1 MPALALFDLDHT
13 LLAGDTDLLWC
24 DYLVDCGELDRGSFA
39 ARNQALGER
48 YRAGTVS
55 AREFCGFYVGT
66 LAGRSP
72 AQWRE
77 HVDRFFAR
85 CVQPRLRA
93 DGRACVERH
102 RARGDTLVL
111 STATNRFLVEAS
123 AAALGIPYILATECS
138 LDNRGYFTGEID
150 GEPNMR
156 EGKVTR
162 LSAWLQT
169 RGVSLDTADTTFYSD
184 SINDAPLLRAV
195 RRPVA
200 VNPDDALRAEAH
212 ARGWTVLQWSDP
224 Q

>member
-24 DYLVDCGELDRGSFA
+24 DYLVACGELDRQVFEPA
-39 ARNQALGER
+39 NQAMGER

-55 AREFCGFYVGT
+55 AREFCRFYVGT

-72 AQWRE
+72 AQWRA
-77 HVDRFFAR
+77 HVDTFFTR
-85 CVQPRLRA
+85 CVRPRLRA
-93 DGRACVERH
+93 AGQACVAQH

-123 AAALGIPYILATECS
+123 AAALGIPHILATECR
-138 LDNRGYFTGEID
+138 LDSHGLFTGEVD

-156 EGKVTR
+156 EGKVAR
-162 LSAWLQT
+162 LTTWLQA
-169 RGVSLDTADTTFYSD
+169 RGLTLESTDSTFYSD

-195 RRPVA
+195 RIPVA
-200 VNPDDALRAEAH
+200 VNPDDKLRAEAQS
-212 ARGWTVLQWSDP
+212 RGWTVVQWPDP